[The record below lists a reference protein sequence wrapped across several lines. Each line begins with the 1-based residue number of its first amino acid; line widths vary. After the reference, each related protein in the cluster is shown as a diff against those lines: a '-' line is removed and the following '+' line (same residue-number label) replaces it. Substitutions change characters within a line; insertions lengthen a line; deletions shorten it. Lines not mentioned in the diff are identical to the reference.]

1 MDRLL
6 PALISGCISA
16 LSGMTT
22 PILMKHL
29 ILTLC
34 SLLAISASHA
44 AESNLVPAAPKPGP

>member
-1 MDRLL
+1 
-6 PALISGCISA
+6 
-16 LSGMTT
+16 MTT